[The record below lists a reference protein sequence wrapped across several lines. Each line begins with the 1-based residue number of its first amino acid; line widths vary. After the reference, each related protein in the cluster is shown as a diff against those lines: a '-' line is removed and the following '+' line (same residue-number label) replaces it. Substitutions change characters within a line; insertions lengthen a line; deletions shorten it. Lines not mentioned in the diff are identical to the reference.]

1 MINIFITAY
10 ILSCFKEVA
19 SFFLSRT
26 QVIIAIRV
34 VGLSVNFLLHR
45 RPERDNRHIFDDC
58 SVYTGS
64 VYSKNPLKPGGSFEF

>member
-26 QVIIAIRV
+26 QVKKREISALVADTFDGKTHIESDPQAQVTPLGQLPIF
-34 VGLSVNFLLHR
+34 LS
-45 RPERDNRHIFDDC
+45 
-58 SVYTGS
+58 
-64 VYSKNPLKPGGSFEF
+64 SF